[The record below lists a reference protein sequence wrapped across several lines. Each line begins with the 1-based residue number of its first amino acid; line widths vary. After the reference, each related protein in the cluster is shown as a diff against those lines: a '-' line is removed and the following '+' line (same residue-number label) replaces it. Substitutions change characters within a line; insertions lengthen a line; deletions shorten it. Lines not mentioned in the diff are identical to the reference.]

1 MPLNCCDYVL
11 LDGPWAE
18 RVEKMKL
25 RLAKSPMIMPL
36 AKCFSQRNDGI
47 DTFLTDLENFDPQAQ
62 PPPPNR

>member
-1 MPLNCCDYVL
+1 
-11 LDGPWAE
+11 
-18 RVEKMKL
+18 
-25 RLAKSPMIMPL
+25 MPL